1 MITHGHEIEM
11 VAATSLTV
19 PHFSCT
25 NLISPVRGIK
35 MTLGTNTLQPYRPQ
49 QLMKRLFNREMR
61 NTEETEKHQF
71 A

>member
-1 MITHGHEIEM
+1 MVTHGHEIEM

-19 PHFSCT
+19 PNLSCT
-25 NLISPVRGIK
+25 NLISSVRGIK
-35 MTLGTNTLQPYRPQ
+35 MTLGTNTRQPYTPQ

-61 NTEETEKHQF
+61 NTEEIEKHQV